1 MQFQIHKLAATMAL
15 AAAVTPAIAQ
25 VPPES
30 SSNSPPVA
38 ETAIAPQT
46 IAPLLQGLP
55 QPPDA
60 PRSPALIFSA
70 NSYGQQAINFKINR
84 PAPEVLDFYRQ
95 ALTAEGYQERTINTT
110 SGAWG
115 FSIVFIPP
123 EQLALQPTRTNQTP
137 ALQIGE
143 SLTVHGSQEPKVF
156 LVIQAVALSP
166 EEINV
171 NLRFEEL

>member
-1 MQFQIHKLAATMAL
+1 MMPFKIHQIVATIIL
-15 AAAVTPAIAQ
+15 TAVAPAIAQ
-25 VPPES
+25 TPSDAPRT
-30 SSNSPPVA
+30 SPPVT
-38 ETAIAPQT
+38 ETAIAPRD
-46 IAPLLQGLP
+46 IAPLLQDLP

-60 PRSPALIFSA
+60 PSRELTFSP
-70 NSYGQQAINFKINR
+70 NSYGQQSINFRSNQ
-84 PAPEVLDFYRQ
+84 PAPEILAFYRQ
-95 ALTAEGYQERTINTT
+95 ALTAQGYQERPINTT

-123 EQLALQPTRTNQTP
+123 EQLALEPTRPDRTP

-143 SLTVHGSQEPKVF
+143 SLTVHESQEPGVF